1 MCSVVLDLS
10 SRKFVF
16 EKLKGYLAG
25 TVALALAIVILLP
38 LRDHINTTTIAMSL
52 LIVVLL
58 TATTFGSSPALG
70 ISILSI
76 VSFNFFFLQPYH
88 TFVIEDPQNWV
99 ALSAFLLTSLIAGS
113 LSAREKRRA
122 LEAESRKSE
131 VEHLYGELQTAFEKA
146 SEAEAFKQSERL
158 KSALLDA
165 VTHDLRTPLTSM
177 KAAVTTLAA
186 GIKDSSFT
194 LDEEGRRELLEVIDT
209 EIDRLNKLFESLLG
223 MARIEAGAMEPRQ
236 QWSNMEEIISNS
248 LARSGES
255 PRNHRIHVEMEK
267 DLPPVRV
274 DEKLIAEV
282 VHILIDNAT
291 KFSPSGKDIHISI
304 ASNSADVKVTVEDQ
318 GIGIPPS
325 AREKVFEK
333 FFRFADT
340 GAGARQPPQ
349 GLGMGLAIARGIIE
363 AHKGRIWIEDGPSGV
378 GTRVNFTI
386 PKAGLEIGRV

>member
-1 MCSVVLDLS
+1 M
-10 SRKFVF
+10 F
-16 EKLKGYLAG
+16 EKFKGYLAG
-25 TVALALAIVILLP
+25 TIALALAILVLLP
-38 LRDHINTTTIAMSL
+38 LRDHVNTTTIAMSL

-58 TATTFGSSPALG
+58 TATTFGSSPAFV

-76 VSFNFFFLQPYH
+76 VSFNFFFLPPYH

-122 LEAESRKSE
+122 QEAESRKKE
-131 VEHLYGELQTAFEKA
+131 AEHLYAELQTAFEKA
-146 SEAEAFKQSERL
+146 SQAEAFKQSERL

-177 KAAVTTLAA
+177 KAAVTTLVA
-186 GIKDSSFT
+186 GSKDSSFT
-194 LDEEGRRELLEVIDT
+194 LDEEGRQELLEVIDT
-209 EIDRLNKLFESLLG
+209 EIDRLNKIFESLLG
-223 MARIEAGAMEPRQ
+223 MARIEAGTMEPRQ
-236 QWSNMEEIISNS
+236 QWSSMEEIISNA
-248 LARSGES
+248 LARAGEN
-255 PRNHRIHVEMEK
+255 PRSNRIHVAMEEN
-267 DLPPVRV
+267 LPPVRV

-304 ASNSADVKVTVEDQ
+304 ASNGVDVKVTVEDQ
-318 GIGIPPS
+318 GIGIPLS

-340 GAGARQPPQ
+340 GGSTRQPPAT

-363 AHKGRIWIEDGPSGV
+363 AHKGRIWIEDGPRGV

-386 PKAGLEIGRV
+386 PMAGLEISRA

>member
-1 MCSVVLDLS
+1 
-10 SRKFVF
+10 VF
-16 EKLKGYLAG
+16 EKFKGYLAG
-25 TVALALAIVILLP
+25 TIALALAILILLP
-38 LRDHINTTTIAMSL
+38 LRDHVNTTTIAMSL
-52 LIVVLL
+52 LIIVLL
-58 TATTFGSSPALG
+58 TATTFGSSPAFVV
-70 ISILSI
+70 SILSI
-76 VSFNFFFLQPYH
+76 VSFNFFFLPPYH

-122 LEAESRKSE
+122 LEAESRKKE
-131 VEHLYGELQTAFEKA
+131 AEQLYAELQTAFEKA
-146 SEAEAFKQSERL
+146 SQAEAFKQSERL

-177 KAAVTTLAA
+177 KAAVTTLVA
-186 GIKDSSFT
+186 GSKDSSFT
-194 LDEEGRRELLEVIDT
+194 LDEEGRHELLEVIDT
-209 EIDRLNKLFESLLG
+209 EIDRLNKIFESLLG
-223 MARIEAGAMEPRQ
+223 MARIEAGTMEPRQ
-236 QWSNMEEIISNS
+236 QWSSMEEIISNA
-248 LARSGES
+248 LARAGEI
-255 PRNHRIHVEMEK
+255 PRSHRIHVAMEK

-291 KFSPSGKDIHISI
+291 KFSPPGKDINLAITR
-304 ASNSADVKVTVEDQ
+304 NGADMKVTVEDE
-318 GIGIPPS
+318 GIGIPLS

-340 GAGARQPPQ
+340 GASTRQPAAT

-363 AHKGRIWIEDGPSGV
+363 AHKGRIWIEDGPRGV

-386 PKAGLEIGRV
+386 PMAGLEISRA

>member
-1 MCSVVLDLS
+1 M
-10 SRKFVF
+10 F
-16 EKLKGYLAG
+16 EKSKGYVAG
-25 TVALALAIVILLP
+25 AVALALAILILLP
-38 LRDHINTTTIAMSL
+38 LRNHVNTTTIAMTL
-52 LIVVLL
+52 LLVVLL
-58 TATTFGSSPALG
+58 TATTFGSSPAFV
-70 ISILSI
+70 ISVLSI
-76 VSFNFFFLQPYH
+76 ISFNFFFLPPYH
-88 TFVIEDPQNWV
+88 TFVIEDPQNWF

-122 LEAESRKSE
+122 REAESRKKE
-131 VEHLYGELQTAFEKA
+131 AENLYAELQTAFEKA
-146 SEAEAFKQSERL
+146 SQAEAFKQSERL

-186 GIKDSSFT
+186 GSKDATFT

-236 QWSNMEEIISNS
+236 QWSSMEEIISNA
-248 LARSGES
+248 LARSGEIS
-255 PRNHRIHVEMEK
+255 RSHRIHVAMEK
-267 DLPPVRV
+267 DLPAVRA

-291 KFSPSGKDIHISI
+291 KFSPPGKDIHIFI
-304 ASNSADVKVTVEDQ
+304 TSNGANVKVSVDDE
-318 GIGIPPS
+318 GIGIPVS

-340 GAGARQPPQ
+340 GSTRQPVPS

-363 AHKGRIWIEDGPSGV
+363 AHKGRIWIEAGHRGV
-378 GTRVNFTI
+378 GTLVNFTI
-386 PKAGLEIGRV
+386 PMAGLETTRVFSHE